1 MDEQKKREYHE
12 KYQEEKEKGSF
23 FFPDLLFK
31 DAVVSFLLVAALIL
45 LAYFVGAPL
54 EEQANPA
61 DTNYTPRPEW
71 YFIFLFQLLKYF
83 PGSLEVI
90 GVIVIP
96 TIAILVLIVLP
107 FLDRGSKRHFL
118 NRKIWV
124 GITAFLM
131 VGVTGLTIAAFL
143 EAPPP
148 SAVFRGDET
157 AALYAENCAG
167 CHGPAISTPAGTN
180 LHTLIAEGK
189 HEGMPSWSA
198 DLTSDQIDSLA
209 GFILSPLGSRLF
221 ADNCGTCHQVDQLV
235 ASNPIELKQAL
246 EEGEGYSK
254 HEGIAIPVWSDTM
267 ALEERTSLVNFLIAP
282 DGQRLFSVNCAP
294 CHGQSVGFAGDEN
307 ELRSLISLGG
317 LHLTMPPW
325 QESLSAEEI
334 DLLANYVVAP
344 ATVPGALQAYQNLCS
359 SCHGD
364 RVPKSDDFN
373 QAREIIASGG
383 SHQTMPVWGEI
394 LTSQQMDALVAYT
407 LNAASGSPVVIGQDL
422 YSQYCSACHGDFGE
436 GGTNP
441 ALSGD
446 IIAPI
451 STAEYLKTRDNL
463 TLRSIISQG
472 QPNFGMSPFGST
484 LGGPLDE
491 DEIDAIV
498 TFIRTWEDNPPVE
511 LPPEI
516 RTTDVPLTGPEI
528 YSSLCAQCHGEA
540 GEGGIGPSFRDEAF
554 QKIKT
559 DREIFES
566 ISVGHQATAMIAW
579 GEILTSD
586 QITQV
591 VRHIQ
596 DITSSE
602 QRPPDGEVSF
612 SADVLT
618 LLGSKCNMCHGTLGG
633 WDGTTY
639 RSVMDSGDNAPVVI
653 PGDPEGS
660 LLGQKVLG
668 AQTRG
673 TVMPPSG
680 KMEAAEIQVIL
691 DWIAA
696 GALDN

>member
-1 MDEQKKREYHE
+1 MDEQKKREYSE
-12 KYQEEKEKGSF
+12 KYQKEKEKGVF

-31 DAVVSFLLVAALIL
+31 DAVVSLLLFVALIL

-61 DTNYTPRPEW
+61 DTSYTPRPEW

-96 TIAILVLIVLP
+96 AIAILALAALP
-107 FLDRGSKRHFL
+107 LLDRGSKRHFL
-118 NRKIWV
+118 NRKVWV
-124 GITAFLM
+124 GITVMLM
-131 VGVTGLTIAAFL
+131 VGVTGLTVVAFL

-148 SAVFRGDET
+148 AEAFQGDET
-157 AALYAENCAG
+157 AALYAQNCAG
-167 CHGPAISTPAGTN
+167 CHGPAISTSAGTN
-180 LHTLIAEGK
+180 LHTLIAEGE
-189 HEGMPSWSA
+189 HEGMPAWSA
-198 DLTSDQIDSLA
+198 DLTSDQIDALA

-221 ADNCGTCHQVDQLV
+221 AENCGSCHQVDQLV

-246 EEGEGYSK
+246 EEGEGYSA
-254 HEGIAIPVWSDTM
+254 HEGITIPVWSESM
-267 ALEERTSLVNFLIAP
+267 APEERTSLVNFLIAP
-282 DGQRLFSVNCAP
+282 DGQRLFSVNCSP
-294 CHGQSVGFAGDEN
+294 CHGQSVGFAGDESD
-307 ELRSLISLGG
+307 LRSLISLGG
-317 LHLTMPPW
+317 LHLAMPPW
-325 QESLSAEEI
+325 QESLSDMEI
-334 DLLANYVVAP
+334 DLLAKYVVAP
-344 ATVPGALQAYQNLCS
+344 ATVPEALPVYQQLCS

-364 RVPKSDDFN
+364 RVPKGDDLD
-373 QAREIIASGG
+373 QAREIIAGGG
-383 SHQTMPVWGEI
+383 SHQTMPVWGNI
-394 LTSQQMDALVAYT
+394 LTPQQMDALVAYT
-407 LNAASGSPVVIGQDL
+407 LSAASGAPGAIGQEL

-436 GGTNP
+436 GGANP

-463 TLRSIISQG
+463 TLNSVISQG

-484 LGGPLDE
+484 FGGPLDD

-516 RTTDVPLTGPEI
+516 QTADVPFSGPEI
-528 YSSLCAQCHGEA
+528 YTSLCAQCHGET
-540 GEGGIGPSFRDEAF
+540 GEGGIGPSLRDEAF
-554 QKIKT
+554 NQT
-559 DREIFES
+559 NSDREIFEA
-566 ISVGHQATAMIAW
+566 ISHGHPVTSMIAW

-591 VRHIQ
+591 VHHIRNMS
-596 DITSSE
+596 TSGQPLQE
-602 QRPPDGEVSF
+602 GDMSF

-618 LLGSKCNMCHGTLGG
+618 ILEAKCNMCHGTLGG
-633 WDGTTY
+633 WNGTTY

-653 PGDPEGS
+653 PGDREGS
-660 LLGQKVLG
+660 LLGQKLLG
-668 AQTRG
+668 VQIQG
-673 TVMPPSG
+673 TVMPPGG
-680 KMEAAEIQVIL
+680 KMDAADIQMIL

>member
-1 MDEQKKREYHE
+1 MDEQKKREYYE
-12 KYQEEKEKGSF
+12 KYQKEKEKGVF
-23 FFPDLLFK
+23 FFPDLVFK
-31 DAVVSFLLVAALIL
+31 DVVVSFLLFVALIL

-61 DTNYTPRPEW
+61 DTTYTPRPEW

-83 PGSLEVI
+83 PGSMEVI

-96 TIAILVLIVLP
+96 TIAILVLAALP
-107 FLDRGSKRHFL
+107 LLDRGPKRHFL
-118 NRKIWV
+118 NRKLWV
-124 GITAFLM
+124 GITALLM
-131 VGVTGLTIAAFL
+131 VGVTGLTIVAFL

-148 SAVFRGDET
+148 FDAFRGDET

-167 CHGPAISTPAGTN
+167 CHGPAISTSSGTN
-180 LHTLIAEGK
+180 LHTLIAEGE
-189 HEGMPSWSA
+189 HEGMPAWSA
-198 DLTSDQIDSLA
+198 DLTSDQIDALA

-235 ASNPIELKQAL
+235 ASNPLELKQAL
-246 EEGEGYSK
+246 EEGEGYPK

-267 ALEERTSLVNFLIAP
+267 APEERASLVNFLIAP
-282 DGQRLFSVNCAP
+282 DGQRLFSVNCSS
-294 CHGQSVGFAGDEN
+294 CHGQSVGFAGDESD
-307 ELRSLISLGG
+307 LRSLISLGG
-317 LHLTMPPW
+317 LHLAMPPW
-325 QESLSAEEI
+325 QESLSEVDI
-334 DLLANYVVAP
+334 DLLAKYVVAP
-344 ATVPGALQAYQNLCS
+344 ATVPEGLPVYQELCS

-364 RVPKSDDFN
+364 RVPRGDDLD
-373 QAREIIASGG
+373 QAREIITSGG

-394 LTSQQMDALVAYT
+394 LTPQQMDALVAYT
-407 LNAASGSPVVIGQDL
+407 LSSAEGTPAAIGQDL
-422 YSQYCSACHGDFGE
+422 YAQYCSACHGDFGE
-436 GGTNP
+436 GGVNP

-463 TLRSIISQG
+463 TLSSVISQG

-484 LGGPLDE
+484 FGGPLDE

-516 RTTDVPLTGPEI
+516 KTTAVPLSGPEI
-528 YSSLCAQCHGEA
+528 YISLCAQCHGEA
-540 GEGGIGPSFRDEAF
+540 GEGGIGPSLLDESL
-554 QKIKT
+554 QQT
-559 DREIFES
+559 SDREVFES
-566 ISVGHQATAMIAW
+566 ISIGHPITSMIAW

-586 QITQV
+586 QITQI
-591 VRHIQ
+591 VRHIRN
-596 DITSSE
+596 ITSSE
-602 QRPPDGEVSF
+602 QPPPEGEVSF

-618 LLGSKCNMCHGTLGG
+618 ILESKCNMCHGMLGG

-639 RSVMDSGDNAPVVI
+639 RSVMDSGDNPPVVI

-660 LLGQKVLG
+660 LLGQKILG
-668 AQTRG
+668 AQTEG
-673 TVMPPSG
+673 TVMPPG
-680 KMEAAEIQVIL
+680 GRMDAEDIQIIL
-691 DWIAA
+691 DWITA

>member
-12 KYQEEKEKGSF
+12 KYQKEKEKGIF

-31 DAVVSFLLVAALIL
+31 DAVVSLLLFVALIL

-61 DTNYTPRPEW
+61 DTTYTPRPEW

-83 PGSLEVI
+83 PGSMEVI

-96 TIAILVLIVLP
+96 TIAILVLAALP
-107 FLDRGSKRHFL
+107 LLDRGPKRHFL
-118 NRKIWV
+118 NRKLWV
-124 GITAFLM
+124 GITALLM
-131 VGVTGLTIAAFL
+131 IGVTGLTVVAFL

-148 SAVFRGDET
+148 FDVFRGDET

-167 CHGPAISTPAGTN
+167 CHGPAISTSAGTN
-180 LHTLIAEGK
+180 LHTLIAEGE
-189 HEGMPSWSA
+189 HEGMPAWSA
-198 DLTSDQIDSLA
+198 DLTSDQIDALA

-221 ADNCGTCHQVDQLV
+221 ADNCGTCHHADQLV
-235 ASNPIELKQAL
+235 ASNPLELKQAL
-246 EEGEGYSK
+246 EEGEGYSE
-254 HEGIAIPVWSDTM
+254 HEGITIPVWSDTM
-267 ALEERTSLVNFLIAP
+267 APEERTSLVNFLIAP
-282 DGQRLFSVNCAP
+282 DGQRLFSVNCSP
-294 CHGQSVGFAGDEN
+294 CHGQSVGFAGDESD
-307 ELRSLISLGG
+307 LHSLISLGG
-317 LHLTMPPW
+317 LHLAMPPW
-325 QESLSAEEI
+325 QESMSDAEI
-334 DLLANYVVAP
+334 DLLARYVVAP
-344 ATVPGALQAYQNLCS
+344 ATVPEALPEYQKLCS

-364 RVPKSDDFN
+364 RVPRGDDFD

-383 SHQTMPVWGEI
+383 SHQTMPVWGNI
-394 LTSQQMDALVAYT
+394 LTPQQLDALVAYT
-407 LNAASGSPVVIGQDL
+407 FSAASGAPAAIGQDL
-422 YSQYCSACHGDFGE
+422 YSQYCSTCHGDFGE
-436 GGTNP
+436 GGANP

-463 TLRSIISQG
+463 TLSSVISQG

-484 LGGPLDE
+484 FGGPLDE

-516 RTTDVPLTGPEI
+516 KSTNVPLSGPEI

-540 GEGGIGPSFRDEAF
+540 GKGGIGPSLHDEAL
-554 QKIKT
+554 QQT
-559 DREIFES
+559 SDREIFES
-566 ISVGHQATAMIAW
+566 ISVGHPATSMISW

-586 QITQV
+586 QITQI
-591 VRHIQ
+591 VRHIRN
-596 DITSSE
+596 ITSSE
-602 QRPPDGEVSF
+602 QPPPDGEVSF

-618 LLGSKCNMCHGTLGG
+618 ILEAKCNICHGALGG

-639 RSVMDSGDNAPVVI
+639 RSVMDSGNNAPVVI
-653 PGDPEGS
+653 PGDAEGS
-660 LLGQKVLG
+660 LLGQKLLG
-668 AQTRG
+668 TQTQG
-673 TVMPPSG
+673 TVMPPG
-680 KMEAAEIQVIL
+680 GGMDAVDIQVIL

>member
-1 MDEQKKREYHE
+1 MDEQNKREYHE
-12 KYQEEKEKGSF
+12 KYQKEKAKGIF

-31 DAVVSFLLVAALIL
+31 DAVVSLLIFVTLIL

-61 DTNYTPRPEW
+61 DTSYTPRPEW

-83 PGSLEVI
+83 PGSMEVI

-96 TIAILVLIVLP
+96 TIAILVLAALP
-107 FLDRGSKRHFL
+107 LLDRGSKRHFL
-118 NRKIWV
+118 SRKLWV
-124 GITAFLM
+124 GITAMLA
-131 VGVTGLTIAAFL
+131 VGVTGLTIVAFL
-143 EAPPP
+143 ETPPP
-148 SAVFRGDET
+148 SDAFRGDET

-167 CHGPAISTPAGTN
+167 CHGAAISTSAGTN

-189 HEGMPSWSA
+189 HEGMPAWSA
-198 DLTSDQIDSLA
+198 DLTSDQIDALA

-246 EEGEGYSK
+246 EEGDEYSE
-254 HEGIAIPVWSDTM
+254 HEGIAIPNWADTM
-267 ALEERTSLVNFLIAP
+267 APEERTSLVNFLIAP
-282 DGQRLFSVNCAP
+282 DGQRLFSVNCSS
-294 CHGQSVGFAGDEN
+294 CHGQSVGFTGDESD
-307 ELRSLISLGG
+307 LRSLISLGG
-317 LHLTMPPW
+317 LHLAMPPW
-325 QESLSAEEI
+325 QESLSEVDI
-334 DLLANYVVAP
+334 DLLAKYVVAP
-344 ATVPGALQAYQNLCS
+344 ATVPEALPVYQELCS

-364 RVPKSDDFN
+364 RVPKGDDLD

-383 SHQTMPVWGEI
+383 SHQTMPVWGDI
-394 LTSQQMDALVAYT
+394 LTPEQMDALVTYT
-407 LNAASGSPVVIGQDL
+407 LSAAGGFPAAIGQDL

-436 GGTNP
+436 GGANP

-451 STAEYLKTRDNL
+451 STTEYLKTRDNL
-463 TLRSIISQG
+463 TLSSVISQG

-484 LGGPLDE
+484 FGGPLDE

-516 RTTDVPLTGPEI
+516 AVANVPLSGVDI
-528 YSSLCAQCHGEA
+528 YSSLCAQCHGEV
-540 GEGGIGPSFRDEAF
+540 GEGGIGPSFRDEAL
-554 QKIKT
+554 QQTKT
-559 DREIFES
+559 DPELFES
-566 ISVGHQATAMIAW
+566 ISLGHSASSMIAW

-591 VRHIQ
+591 VQHIRN
-596 DITSSE
+596 ITSSK
-602 QRPPDGEVSF
+602 QPPPEGEVSF

-618 LLGSKCNMCHGTLGG
+618 ILDAKCNMCHGALGG
-633 WDGTTY
+633 WAGTTY
-639 RSVMDSGDNAPVVI
+639 RSVMDSGDNAPVVT

-660 LLGQKVLG
+660 LLGQKLLG
-668 AQTRG
+668 AQTQG
-673 TVMPPSG
+673 NVMPPSG
-680 KMEAAEIQVIL
+680 KMDAADIQMIL

>member
-1 MDEQKKREYHE
+1 MDEQKKREYFE
-12 KYQEEKEKGSF
+12 KYKKEKEKGIF

-31 DAVVSFLLVAALIL
+31 DAVVSLLLFATLIL

-61 DTNYTPRPEW
+61 DTTYTPRPEW

-90 GVIVIP
+90 GVIFIP
-96 TIAILVLIVLP
+96 TIAILVLAALP
-107 FLDRGSKRHFL
+107 LLDRGPKRHFL
-118 NRKIWV
+118 NRKLWV
-124 GITAFLM
+124 GITALLM
-131 VGVTGLTIAAFL
+131 VGVTGLTIVAFL

-148 SAVFRGDET
+148 FDAFRGDET

-167 CHGPAISTPAGTN
+167 CHGSAISTSAGTN
-180 LHTLIAEGK
+180 LHTLIAEGE
-189 HEGMPSWSA
+189 HEGMPAWSA
-198 DLTSDQIDSLA
+198 DLTSDQIDALA

-235 ASNPIELKQAL
+235 ASNPLELKQAL
-246 EEGEGYSK
+246 EEGEGYSG
-254 HEGIAIPVWSDTM
+254 HEGIDVPVWSDTM
-267 ALEERTSLVNFLIAP
+267 APEERTSLVNFLIAP
-282 DGQRLFSVNCAP
+282 DGQRLFSVNCSP
-294 CHGQSVGFAGDEN
+294 CHGQSVGFAGDESD
-307 ELRSLISLGG
+307 LRSLISLGG
-317 LHLTMPPW
+317 LHLAMPPW
-325 QESLSAEEI
+325 QESMSDVEI
-334 DLLANYVVAP
+334 DLLAKYVVAP
-344 ATVPGALQAYQNLCS
+344 ATVPEALPVYQQLCS

-364 RVPKSDDFN
+364 RVPKSDDFD

-383 SHQTMPVWGEI
+383 SHQTMPIWGKI
-394 LTSQQMDALVAYT
+394 LTPQQLDALVAYT
-407 LNAASGSPVVIGQDL
+407 LSAANGTPAAIGQDL

-436 GGTNP
+436 GGANP

-463 TLRSIISQG
+463 TLRSVISQG

-484 LGGPLDE
+484 FGGPLDE

-516 RTTDVPLTGPEI
+516 KTTAVPLSGPEI
-528 YSSLCAQCHGEA
+528 YTSLCAQCHGEA
-540 GEGGIGPSFRDEAF
+540 GEGGIGPSLLDEAL
-554 QKIKT
+554 QQT
-559 DREIFES
+559 SDREIFES
-566 ISVGHQATAMIAW
+566 ISIGHPITSMIAW

-586 QITQV
+586 QITQI
-591 VRHIQ
+591 VRHIRN
-596 DITSSE
+596 ITSSE
-602 QRPPDGEVSF
+602 QPPPEGEVSF

-618 LLGSKCNMCHGTLGG
+618 ILEAKCNMCHGMLGG
-633 WDGTTY
+633 WDGTSY

-660 LLGQKVLG
+660 LLGQKILG
-668 AQTRG
+668 AQTQG
-673 TVMPPSG
+673 TVMPPGG
-680 KMEAAEIQVIL
+680 KMGAEDIQMIL
-691 DWIAA
+691 DWITA